1 MFTDANLKK
10 VVSQSPVVMF
20 AIDNNG
26 IFQISLG
33 RGLEAL
39 GLAQNEVVG
48 LSVYDVYKDMPNV
61 ISQVNAALRGETST
75 LILELGSSFFESTM
89 SPNIDDSGDQIGIIG
104 LATDITSK
112 INMQQELEYKNE
124 LYDTITQVSKDV
136 VWTMDIN
143 GKFTYVSP
151 NVFLIRGFT
160 SEEVMN
166 QTLEEVIFHED
177 ISIIMNEIENV
188 GKMIADNNTSSI
200 PTSFVRIRQPHK
212 SGELVHTD
220 VQVNTIF
227 DSYGNFKYF
236 LGVTRDI
243 SEHLK
248 LEFAERKANK
258 KYELL
263 YEFANDGI
271 FFMRN
276 MAYFDVNRK
285 LCDMLGYSK
294 EEFTNMHPRDL
305 SPPFQPD
312 GSNSFD
318 KANELVQKAIDGNNQ
333 TFEWVHLDKYNN
345 AKTMLISLS
354 IVEFEGETT
363 VIGLMRDISQEKEV
377 LAQLQSSEQ
386 RLALAIDGSNDG
398 LWDWNMV
405 TNDLFLSNR
414 WCEILGYEKSELE
427 QNYNTFTSMVHP
439 EDKGNITTTLSNYIE
454 GKIPK
459 YDIEFKMLHK
469 NGEYIHILARGKI
482 IKNDNNVPIRMIGT
496 HTDITKRK
504 RLQEDIALFFS
515 NSIEL
520 VSISKTDGYIITLNE
535 MWTKVLGWSKEE
547 LMSKPFINFVHKD
560 DISKTT
566 EVMKNIFLG
575 HDVYDFRNRYLCKD
589 GTYKWLSWHSKYL
602 KERDLIFANARDITN
617 QIESE
622 ILLLSLNTDLEN
634 RVKERTEELEKAY
647 HKLESALYAEKKLTD
662 MQTKFINT
670 ISHEYKT
677 PITSISTSA
686 EILKYYYNNQD
697 AEAIKN
703 IDRILSSTQAL
714 TNLIENVINYQN
726 ILDGK
731 YKPFLVPLEINTLI
745 KKIVNQFEIM
755 NSGKFIFKFNALE
768 NTLNLLSDKTSIS
781 HIVGEFITNSIKYSP
796 LHTEIV
802 IEIKDSVRQLYISV
816 TDSGIGI
823 KQEDIENLFTP
834 FYKSASSIGLTPGS
848 GIGLAV
854 AKKLAEYINAQ
865 ITLESKPNVGS
876 TFTLILNK
884 Y

>member
-10 VVSQSPVVMF
+10 VVSQSPVVLF
-20 AIDNNG
+20 AVDNNG

-48 LSVYDVYKDMPNV
+48 LSVFDVYKDMPDV
-61 ISQVNAALRGETST
+61 ISQVNAALRGDTST

-89 SPNIDDSGDQIGIIG
+89 SPNIDNDGIQIGIIG

-112 INMQQELEYKNE
+112 IKMQKELEYKNE

-151 NVFLIRGFT
+151 NVYIIRGFT
-160 SEEVMN
+160 AEEVMN
-166 QTLEEVIFHED
+166 QTLPEVIYHED
-177 ISIIMNEIENV
+177 IPIIMNELEEV
-188 GKMIADNNTSSI
+188 GKKIAQNITSI

-212 SGELVHTD
+212 SGGLVFTD

-227 DSYGNFKYF
+227 DSDGNFKYF

-243 SEHLK
+243 TQQMK
-248 LEFAERKANK
+248 LELSEIKANK

-276 MAYFDVNRK
+276 MQYFDVNKK

-294 EEFTNMHPRDL
+294 EELTNMHPRDL
-305 SPPFQPD
+305 SPPLQPD
-312 GSNSFD
+312 GLNSYE
-318 KANELVQKAIDGNNQ
+318 KANDLIQKAIDGYNQ

-377 LAQLQSSEQ
+377 LAQLQNSEQ

-398 LWDWNMV
+398 LWDWNMI

-427 QNYNTFTSMVHP
+427 QSYHTFTSMIHP
-439 EDKGNITTTLSNYIE
+439 EDKNKITTTLSDYIE
-454 GKIPK
+454 GIIPK
-459 YDIEFKMLHK
+459 YDIEFRMLHK
-469 NGEYIHILARGKI
+469 NGEYIYILARGKI
-482 IKNDNNVPIRMIGT
+482 IKDDNDVPIRMIGT

-504 RLQEDIALFFS
+504 RLQEDISLFFS

-520 VSISKTDGYIITLNE
+520 VSISKADGYFITLNE

-566 EVMKNIFLG
+566 DIMKNIFHG

-602 KERDLIFANARDITN
+602 AERGLVFANARDITS

-622 ILLLSLNTDLEN
+622 KLLLSLNTDLEN
-634 RVKERTEELEKAY
+634 KVKERTSELENAY
-647 HKLESALYAEKKLTD
+647 HKLESALHAEKKLTD
-662 MQTKFINT
+662 MQTNFINT

-686 EILKYYYNNQD
+686 EILKYYYNNEN

-703 IDRILSSTQAL
+703 IDRILSSTHAL

-726 ILDGK
+726 ILDGN
-731 YKPFLVPLEINTLI
+731 YKPFLVPIEINNLI
-745 KKIVNQFEIM
+745 KNLVNQFEIM
-755 NSGKFIFKFNALE
+755 NSGKFNFKFHALGK
-768 NTLNLLSDKTSIS
+768 NLNLLSDKTSIS
-781 HIVGEFITNSIKYSP
+781 HIIGEFITNSIKYSP
-796 LHTEIV
+796 LHTDIV
-802 IEIKDSVRQLYISV
+802 VEIKDYERQLFISV

-823 KQEDIENLFTP
+823 KEEDIENLYTP
-834 FYKSASSIGLTPGS
+834 FYKSASSIGLNPGS

-854 AKKLAEYINAQ
+854 SKKLADYIKAQ
-865 ITLESKPNVGS
+865 ITLESKPNLGS